1 MAEHGGRAAIAGV
14 EVTERRLAD
23 GRLEHR
29 FAVGAL
35 ERPEGTIEAVAAR
48 VRALTAAAAEV
59 RPCSVID
66 IGSPQ
71 GLALRQTLRGAFS
84 SDLHRP
90 HAYPG
95 TGSRRDLFAA
105 FLEAYSAGRIEFAPG
120 LPHRRELD
128 KALVFYLAGEKGKKS
143 VELSSEEEA
152 LVIALGLALAWPRH
166 GPAARASR

>member
-14 EVTERRLAD
+14 EVTERRLGD

-48 VRALTAAAAEV
+48 LRALTAAAAEV
-59 RPCSVID
+59 RPCSIVD
-66 IGSPQ
+66 VGSPQ
-71 GLALRQTLRGAFS
+71 GLALRQSLRSAFPPG
-84 SDLHRP
+84 LHRP

-95 TGSRRDLFAA
+95 TGNRRDLFAA

-120 LPHRRELD
+120 LPHRKELD
-128 KALVFYLAGEKGKKS
+128 KALVFYLAGEGKSS
-143 VELSSEEEA
+143 VKLSSEEEA

-166 GPAARASR
+166 GPAARSLP